1 MKIYIIKYNPL
12 LFKSNMSK
20 ISHLLVDTVQKN
32 EFYSEKYGL
41 QIIENNNI
49 YQIESKFDT
58 KMEIK
63 RYNNMDILLDYTTYS
78 KNETISQLPINY
90 ILSKNWYFEYKLNKQ
105 SKLKLIVKCINENV
119 KEMGTDF
126 IPIDLYFE
134 YDDDT
139 LDFNHRFFQEEFN
152 MLLSHVN

>member
-12 LFKSNMSK
+12 LFKENMAK
-20 ISHLLVDTVQKN
+20 ISHLLVGTSQIN

-41 QIIENNNI
+41 QIIDNNNI

-63 RYNNMDILLDYTTYS
+63 RYNNMDILIDYTNYNR
-78 KNETISQLPINY
+78 NETISQLPINY

-105 SKLKLIVKCINENV
+105 SKLKLIVKCINEHNDGN
-119 KEMGTDF
+119 ENNF

-134 YDDDT
+134 YDDDN

>member
-12 LFKSNMSK
+12 LFKENMAK
-20 ISHLLVDTVQKN
+20 ISNLLVGTSQIN

-41 QIIENNNI
+41 QIIDNNNI

-63 RYNNMDILLDYTTYS
+63 RYNNMDILLDYTNYNR
-78 KNETISQLPINY
+78 NETISQLPINY
-90 ILSKNWYFEYKLNKQ
+90 ILSKNWYFEYKLSKQ
-105 SKLKLIVKCINENV
+105 SKLKLIVKCINESNDGN
-119 KEMGTDF
+119 ENNF

-134 YDDDT
+134 YDDDN